1 MKTVKSVW
9 LAFYYVLVITIFFA
23 VIYNNEIFRFLG
35 RVQKSDEGVLLSI
48 FNRLAYYFQFADKW
62 NLVFILFFICVVL
75 ILFVLN
81 DLAMR
86 HIFNWIASASKNF
99 SFLKNSFSQ
108 IFLQKGMSTLALF
121 FEVVIILNLVV
132 IVHANKNTLDSPRRL
147 TSKKVVLLLGT
158 NKHIHG
164 TDKPNLY
171 YNYRIKACRELY
183 QAGVVDYFIIS
194 GDKTGKTYNEP
205 EDMKRDLMAFGV
217 KANQIKTDT
226 AGFRTLDSILRL
238 RSIFD
243 IQEVIIVSQNFHI
256 ERALFLSWFYR
267 LKAWGY
273 SADGSMTPAMIKR
286 EIMAK
291 PKVILDLFFFNM
303 QPRSE
308 QAKYRAE
315 FEVNSDLHVLL
326 ILLLGVLLV
335 MSFIL
340 VVKSFDIKTA
350 QS

>member
-9 LAFYYVLVITIFFA
+9 LAFYYIIVIAIFFA

-48 FNRLAYYFQFADKW
+48 FNKLAYYFQYADKW
-62 NLVFILFFICVVL
+62 NLVFIIFFISVLL

-86 HIFNWIASASKNF
+86 ELFDWMASGNKKLK
-99 SFLKNSFSQ
+99 FLKSSFSQ
-108 IFLQKGMSTLALF
+108 LFLQKGMSTIALF
-121 FEVVIILNLVV
+121 IEVVIILNLIV
-132 IVHANKNTLDSPRRL
+132 IIHANKNTLDSPRRL

-171 YNYRIKACRELY
+171 YSYRIKACRDLY

-194 GDKTGKTYNEP
+194 GDKTGEKYNEP

-217 KANQIKTDT
+217 KASQIKLDT

-243 IQEVIIVSQNFHI
+243 IQEVIIVSQSFHI
-256 ERALFLSWFYR
+256 QRALFLSWFYR

-273 SADGSMTPAMIKR
+273 NAEGSMTPAMIKR
-286 EIMAK
+286 EVMAK

-326 ILLLGVLLV
+326 IILLAVLLV

-340 VVKSFDIKTA
+340 VVKSFDVKEA
-350 QS
+350 QV